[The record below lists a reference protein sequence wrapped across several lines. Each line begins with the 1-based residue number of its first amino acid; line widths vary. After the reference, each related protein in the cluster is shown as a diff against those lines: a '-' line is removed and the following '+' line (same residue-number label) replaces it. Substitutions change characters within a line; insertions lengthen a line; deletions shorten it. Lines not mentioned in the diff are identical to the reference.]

1 MSAEFNHPV
10 VAAVKR
16 NLTKFG
22 VSRSSGILAGVSG
35 GVDSMVMLY
44 ILHRLGYQVTA
55 GHVNFNLRGAAST
68 NDALFVQKWCTDLG
82 IPYHELS
89 QDTKTYALENKL
101 NTQSAAREIRYAWWE
116 SLVHGHPF
124 EYVATAHH
132 LDDAIE
138 TVLLNLF
145 RGTGM
150 KGIKGIPAV
159 RDFYIRPLLD
169 CSRASIEAFS
179 AEYDIPF
186 SPDES
191 NALDTYQRNKLRH
204 HLIPLLQELYPD
216 FHARMQHTLLRVNTE
231 WETYEESYLHWMA
244 NHIKPFAD
252 GFQIS
257 GHQHYLAYQLRWL
270 EEKGI
275 PWTLAYDYI
284 TSPGM
289 DTGHILQYENQ
300 RLSRTSDG
308 FFLEETPAAV
318 HIILSKPGRHVLGNY
333 VLSIEKME
341 LEAFVPT
348 QDPMTEY
355 VNEEVITWPLHLRS
369 VRHGDHFQP
378 IGMQGKTK
386 KVQDLMVDHKLEMF
400 EKERLRLLSNDQ
412 HIIWVIGLR
421 LDERARVTPETKSI
435 YRLMYSPVESV

>member
-1 MSAEFNHPV
+1 MSIELNHPV
-10 VAAVKR
+10 ATAVKR

-22 VSRSSGILAGVSG
+22 VSKSSAILSGVSG

-44 ILHRLGYQVTA
+44 ILHRLGYNVTA

-68 NDALFVQKWCTDLG
+68 NDALFVQKWCTELG

-89 QDTKTYALENKL
+89 QDTHTYALENNL

-124 EYVATAHH
+124 DYVATAHH
-132 LDDAIE
+132 LDDTIE

-145 RGTGM
+145 RGTGI

-169 CSRASIEAFS
+169 CTRSAIEAFS
-179 AEYDIPF
+179 KEFDIPF
-186 SPDES
+186 STDES
-191 NALDTYQRNKLRH
+191 NASDKYQRNKLRH
-204 HLIPLLQELYPD
+204 HLIPLLQDLYPD
-216 FHARMQHTLLRVNTE
+216 FHASMQHTLLRVNTE
-231 WETYEESYLHWMA
+231 WETYEESYLLWIT

-289 DTGHILQYENQ
+289 DTGHMLQYENQ
-300 RLSRTSDG
+300 RLSRTRDG
-308 FFLEETPAAV
+308 FFLEETPAGV
-318 HIILSKPGRHVLGNY
+318 HIILSKPGRHVLGNH
-333 VLSIEKME
+333 VLTIEKVP
-341 LEAFVPT
+341 LEAFKPNKN
-348 QDPMTEY
+348 PLTEY

-369 VRHGDHFQP
+369 VRHGDIFQP
-378 IGMQGKTK
+378 LGMQGKSK

-400 EKERLRLLSNDQ
+400 EKERLHLLSNDE
-412 HIIWVIGLR
+412 HIVWIIGLR
-421 LDERARVTPETKSI
+421 LDERARITSETKSI
-435 YRLMYSPVESV
+435 YRLTYSPVEQD

>member
-1 MSAEFNHPV
+1 MSTVINHPIAV
-10 VAAVKR
+10 SVKR

-22 VSRSSGILAGVSG
+22 VSGSSAILVGVSG
-35 GVDSMVMLY
+35 GVDSMVLLF
-44 ILHRLGYQVTA
+44 ILHRLGYNVTA

-68 NDALFVQKWCTDLG
+68 NDALFVQKWCADLG

-89 QDTKTYALENKL
+89 QDTKAYALENKL

-124 EYVATAHH
+124 DYVATAHH

-150 KGIKGIPAV
+150 KGIKGIPAL

-179 AEYDIPF
+179 AAFDVPF
-186 SPDES
+186 STDES
-191 NALDTYQRNKLRH
+191 NASDKYQRNKLRH
-204 HLIPLLQELYPD
+204 HLVPILREMYPD
-216 FHARMQHTLLRVNTE
+216 FHASMQHTLLRVNTE
-231 WETYEESYLHWMA
+231 WETYEEGYQLWIESS
-244 NHIKPFAD
+244 IKPFAD

-257 GHQHYLAYQLRWL
+257 GHHQQMAYQLRWL

-275 PWTLAYDYI
+275 PWNLVYDFI
-284 TSPGM
+284 TAPGK
-289 DTGHILQYENQ
+289 DTGHMLQYENQ
-300 RLSRTSDG
+300 RLSRTHDG
-308 FFLEETPAAV
+308 YFLEETPAAV

-333 VLSIEKME
+333 VLSVEKME
-341 LEAFVPT
+341 LEAFEPT
-348 QDPMTEY
+348 RDPMAEY
-355 VNEEVITWPLHLRS
+355 VNDEVITWPLHLRS
-369 VRHGDHFQP
+369 VRQGDYFQP
-378 IGMQGKTK
+378 IGMQGKSK

-400 EKERLRLLSNDQ
+400 EKERLLILSNDE
-412 HIIWVIGLR
+412 HILWIIGLR

-435 YRLMYSPVESV
+435 YRLTYSPVASD